1 VQPGGLQTEGL
12 HRRRRQQGGKAGD
25 HALAG
30 QLQRFR
36 DQGIGLET
44 GSALTRHLVA
54 REQGRCVHVVLQE
67 LPGQHQVAHPH
78 ARPQASGHTGEDDA
92 AHPVTLG
99 QQGRRGGGSHLADA
113 AQHHHHRLAVQ
124 VAAPEIAACM
134 ALALLARHE
143 VDQAGNLFVQGGH
156 NGQGGTNRGIGIHAP
171 D

>member
-1 VQPGGLQTEGL
+1 MGCVVGPVGDGPHHGQPDTEVVADLGHGGPFHLHREGVRQFLLQRLALRRRGHEAVSADQQPLVQPGGLQTEGL

-30 QLQRFR
+30 HLQRFR

-78 ARPQASGHTGEDDA
+78 AR
-92 AHPVTLG
+92 
-99 QQGRRGGGSHLADA
+99 
-113 AQHHHHRLAVQ
+113 AQV
-124 VAAPEIAACM
+124 VAAATLPMRESTATTGRPC
-134 ALALLARHE
+134 
-143 VDQAGNLFVQGGH
+143 Q
-156 NGQGGTNRGIGIHAP
+156 
-171 D
+171 